1 MRSEDAPASDR
12 LPAPGGRSWWPDVLG
27 VLWVLGAAFAVLLP
41 PLVHGSSLGPFDI
54 LAQYSLS
61 KQPAVTVHNWRLID
75 QITAIIPV
83 TTQAWTQVH
92 SGHLPLWNPYSL
104 LGLPLAF
111 DWLAAP
117 FSIPSLVGYLFPLH
131 LAYTVQI
138 IVTLIIGGT
147 GMYTLGRVLRL
158 SVLGCVMAATVC
170 ELSGPYM
177 AWLGW
182 PVVSASAWAGW
193 LFAAAI
199 VVVRGRHRARSIA
212 AFALVCGFLIYSSSP
227 ENTSLLFA
235 TLAIVMVVILAARA
249 RRFHHPGPI
258 ARPARDLIVAFVA
271 GLALGAPLALPGLQV
286 VARSSRVGLA
296 KFTTALPLHGVI
308 GVVFQ
313 GFDGLPEANSIWFDH
328 SRWYPLYL
336 EAYVGAI
343 AVVLAVTAVAIK
355 RRSPEVLGFAVA
367 AVVTAAVCFVTP
379 IFRVLHALPLHV
391 GQVQWVYALEPL
403 AFCLAVLAGFGTDVL
418 VRSYRRPAVRL
429 WFGAAFTVMGVL
441 VLAVWL
447 FGRGHLPPAEAAI
460 RARSFLWP
468 TIDTVVGLGVVGAL
482 AFAARRARGRRSSR
496 FGGPGWWAGAVL
508 VAVETVFLVTSGAP
522 VLSSSPSFLVPTRAE
537 VALVRAVGSS
547 TVGCGVAPCFTELGI
562 LPDVNVDYKV
572 QEFGVY
578 DPSTPDGYLE
588 SWEAETGHPG
598 SVDYNVF
605 SPEVTSIAVA
615 RRYGI
620 SFVLEP
626 EGVAGPRGSIF
637 DENVGNERLYRV
649 PGAASATLTAL
660 GPRGGFPNS
669 DARGTPVAV
678 THPSPSSWKMTTD
691 KATPQV
697 LRLRLT
703 DVPGWHGSIDG
714 RPLPLEPFSRVMIEA
729 RIPPGHHVIELHY
742 WPRAFTTGIVLALCS
757 ATGLALGFLVPW
769 IRRRRRWSRSAG

>member
-1 MRSEDAPASDR
+1 MRA
-12 LPAPGGRSWWPDVLG
+12 WWPDVLG

-54 LAQYSLS
+54 LSQYSLS
-61 KQPAVTVHNWRLID
+61 KQHAVTVHNWRLID
-75 QITAIIPV
+75 QITAIIPF

-92 SGHLPLWNPYSL
+92 AGHLPLWNPYSL

-111 DWLAAP
+111 DWLGAP

-138 IVTLIIGGT
+138 IVTLIIAGT

-212 AFALVCGFLIYSSSP
+212 AFALVCGLLIYSSSP

-235 TLAIVMVVILAARA
+235 TLAIVMVVVLAARA

-271 GLALGAPLALPGLQV
+271 GLAARGPAGPPRPPGRRPLQSCGTGQVRHRPSRARADRRRLPGLRRAPPGQQHLV
-286 VARSSRVGLA
+286 RP
-296 KFTTALPLHGVI
+296 LPLVPAVPGGVCRRYRR
-308 GVVFQ
+308 GAW
-313 GFDGLPEANSIWFDH
+313 P
-328 SRWYPLYL
+328 SRPWPSN
-336 EAYVGAI
+336 AAP
-343 AVVLAVTAVAIK
+343 
-355 RRSPEVLGFAVA
+355 RRCSDSPPRPVI
-367 AVVTAAVCFVTP
+367 TAAVCFVTP

-418 VRSYRRPAVRL
+418 VHSYRRPAVRL
-429 WFGAAFTVMGVL
+429 WFGAVFTTMGVL

-447 FGRGHLPPAEAAI
+447 FGRGHLPPAEASI

-482 AFAARRARGRRSSR
+482 AFAVRRARGRGWGR

-508 VAVETVFLVTSGAP
+508 VVVETVFLVTAGAP
-522 VLSSSPSFLVPTRAE
+522 VLSSSPSFLAPTRAE
-537 VALVRAVGSS
+537 VALA
-547 TVGCGVAPCFTELGI
+547 
-562 LPDVNVDYKV
+562 
-572 QEFGVY
+572 
-578 DPSTPDGYLE
+578 
-588 SWEAETGHPG
+588 
-598 SVDYNVF
+598 
-605 SPEVTSIAVA
+605 A
-615 RRYGI
+615 RRGVLHCRLWRGPVLHETRDPARRQHRLQGPGI
-620 SFVLEP
+620 
-626 EGVAGPRGSIF
+626 RGLRPL
-637 DENVGNERLYRV
+637 DPTGV
-649 PGAASATLTAL
+649 PGLVGGGDGQSRIGGLQRLQSQDHDDGGGAPLRHRLRPGAPWCGGAPRDRSLTRMSATRTCTASPAR
-660 GPRGGFPNS
+660 PR
-669 DARGTPVAV
+669 
-678 THPSPSSWKMTTD
+678 
-691 KATPQV
+691 
-697 LRLRLT
+697 
-703 DVPGWHGSIDG
+703 
-714 RPLPLEPFSRVMIEA
+714 
-729 RIPPGHHVIELHY
+729 PP
-742 WPRAFTTGIVLALCS
+742 
-757 ATGLALGFLVPW
+757 
-769 IRRRRRWSRSAG
+769 